1 MADSKLSELTSA
13 TSLTGSETLYLVQS
27 GASKKV
33 TVDTLFGNAG
43 NVTLTGNIQIESN
56 VQSLGAA
63 GIIDLNIPITHLSS
77 PASDG
82 TLTIPTGVEG
92 QIKILTMISDSGGTY
107 TLYGNIANSSNV
119 TFNNVGDTATLLY
132 TNSKW
137 NVIGGTADVVAVA
150 P

>member
-56 VQSLGAA
+56 AQEIGPG
-63 GIIDLNIPITHLSS
+63 GIINLNIPITHLASS
-77 PASDG
+77 ALDG
-82 TLTIPTGVEG
+82 LVKIPTGVEG
-92 QIKILTMISDSGGTY
+92 QIKILTMTSDSGGTL
-107 TLYGNIANSSNV
+107 TLHGNIANSSNV
-119 TFNNVGDTATLLY
+119 SFNNVGDTATLLY
-132 TNSKW
+132 TSSKW

>member
-1 MADSKLSELTSA
+1 
-13 TSLTGSETLYLVQS
+13 
-27 GASKKV
+27 
-33 TVDTLFGNAG
+33 
-43 NVTLTGNIQIESN
+43 
-56 VQSLGAA
+56 
-63 GIIDLNIPITHLSS
+63 
-77 PASDG
+77 
-82 TLTIPTGVEG
+82 
-92 QIKILTMISDSGGTY
+92 MISDSGGTY